1 MRDHST
7 LDHVLSHTES
17 GIRAMF
23 TMLGMGPE
31 ANTDDHVLAE
41 DGLQTHEKKM
51 SARLMRVNHAGE
63 VAAQGLYHGQALTA
77 RDKEVR
83 QHMQDCAR
91 EEQAH
96 LDWCKKRL
104 TELNDR
110 PSTLAPAWYLG
121 SYAIGATVGLL
132 GDQWSLG
139 FVSETEKQVV
149 RHLDKHL
156 SRLPENDKR
165 SQDILRKIREDE
177 ARHDKNAQNAGV
189 HKMPKLARH
198 AMQAASKVMTKTAYW
213 A

>member
-1 MRDHST
+1 
-7 LDHVLSHTES
+7 
-17 GIRAMF
+17 
-23 TMLGMGPE
+23 MLGMGSD
-31 ANTDDHVLAE
+31 ADSDDHVLIE
-41 DGLQTHEKKM
+41 DDLQAHDKKV

-63 VAAQGLYHGQALTA
+63 VAAQGLYHGQASTA
-77 RDKEVR
+77 RQKKIR

-104 TELNDR
+104 AELNDR
-110 PSTLAPAWYLG
+110 PSVLAPAWYLG

-132 GDQWSLG
+132 GDRWSLG

-156 SRLPENDKR
+156 SHLPENDKK
-165 SQDILRKIREDE
+165 SQDILRRIREDE
-177 ARHDKNAQNAGV
+177 ARHDANAQDAGV
-189 HKMPKLARH
+189 RRIPKFARH
-198 AMQAASKVMTKTAYW
+198 MMQAASKVMTKTAYW

>member
-1 MRDHST
+1 MREHST
-7 LDHVLSHTES
+7 LDHFLSHTES

-23 TMLGMGPE
+23 SMLGMGPN
-31 ANTDDHVLAE
+31 ASSDDHVLME
-41 DGLQTHEKKM
+41 DGLQARDKKV

-63 VAAQGLYHGQALTA
+63 VAAQGLYHGQAYTA
-77 RDKEVR
+77 RDEKVK

-110 PSTLAPAWYLG
+110 PSALAPAWYLG

-156 SRLPENDKR
+156 SRLPENDKK
-165 SQDILRKIREDE
+165 SQEILQRIRDDE
-177 ARHDKNAQNAGV
+177 ARHDANAQDAGV
-189 HKMPKLARH
+189 HEIPKFARH
-198 AMQAASKVMTKTAYW
+198 LMQATSKVMTKTAYW

>member
-1 MRDHST
+1 
-7 LDHVLSHTES
+7 
-17 GIRAMF
+17 MF
-23 TMLGMGPE
+23 SMLGMGPD
-31 ANTDDHVLAE
+31 ASPDDQVPME
-41 DGLQTHEKKM
+41 DGLQAHDKKV

-63 VAAQGLYHGQALTA
+63 VAAQGLYHGQASTA
-77 RDKEVR
+77 RDKKVK

-110 PSTLAPAWYLG
+110 PSALAPAWYLG

-156 SRLPENDKR
+156 SRLPENDKK
-165 SQDILRKIREDE
+165 SQEILLRIREDE
-177 ARHDKNAQNAGV
+177 ARHDANAQDAGV
-189 HKMPKLARH
+189 HAIPKFARRL
-198 AMQAASKVMTKTAYW
+198 MQAASKVMTKTAYW

>member
-7 LDHVLSHTES
+7 LDHFLSHTES

-23 TMLGMGPE
+23 TMLGMGPDT
-31 ANTDDHVLAE
+31 NSDDHVLIE
-41 DGLQTHEKKM
+41 DGLQANEKKV

-63 VAAQGLYHGQALTA
+63 VAAQGLYHGQASTA
-77 RDKEVR
+77 RNKEVR

-91 EEQAH
+91 EEQVH

-165 SQDILRKIREDE
+165 SQDILRRIREDE
-177 ARHDKNAQNAGV
+177 ARHDENAQNAGV
-189 HKMPKLARH
+189 HKMPKLARR